1 MYTNFQPENSIRQ
14 LLYEEREY
22 FSSLIEQA
30 DSITDRSTSAL
41 KKSLDTLIETRQ
53 QLIKSINNINY
64 LASTP
69 FEMPSEKQPDQT
81 HSSTF
86 LTHTLIIIDAKILD
100 LLNISSPPDQRT

>member
-1 MYTNFQPENSIRQ
+1 MHTNFHPEKSIRQ

-30 DSITDRSTSAL
+30 DSITGRSTSAL

-53 QLIKSINNINY
+53 LLIKSINNINH
-64 LASTP
+64 LGSTLI
-69 FEMPSEKQPDQT
+69 EMPLEEQPDHT

-100 LLNISSPPDQRT
+100 LLNISSPSDQRT